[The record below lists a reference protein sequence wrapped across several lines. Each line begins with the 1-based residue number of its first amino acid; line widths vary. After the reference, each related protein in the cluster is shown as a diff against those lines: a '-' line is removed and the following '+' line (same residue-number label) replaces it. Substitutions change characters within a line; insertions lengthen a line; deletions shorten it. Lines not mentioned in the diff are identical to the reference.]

1 MFALRGAISVDHN
14 VAEEILAAG
23 EKLIRA
29 LLERNALT
37 PELVLSA
44 YFTSTPDLT
53 AAFPATGARRVGFSV
68 VPMLCAQE
76 IPVPGAP
83 ERIIRVMLHV
93 DGAARVAPQHVYLG
107 EAARLRPDLAQWP

>member
-1 MFALRGAISVDHN
+1 
-14 VAEEILAAG
+14 
-23 EKLIRA
+23 
-29 LLERNALT
+29 
-37 PELVLSA
+37 
-44 YFTSTPDLT
+44 
-53 AAFPATGARRVGFSV
+53 
-68 VPMLCAQE
+68 MLCAQE